1 MLRFNIHLLKKL
13 TARTLIHL
21 YLIVASLFGLF
32 PFVWSLSTS
41 FKSKAE
47 IYSPTITLF
56 PRHPTLINYKHVIRG
71 VGGIS
76 SSAGSYTLILYRNSI
91 VVSGF
96 VVLFTVLIA
105 SLAGYAFA
113 RLKFRGRDAIF
124 AFFMIL
130 MFLPSGG
137 TLMATYVLMRHLH
150 LLDSLLGLILLFTG
164 GGGVS
169 LFLMRQIFLNIP
181 SEIEDAAKVDG
192 ASNTR
197 IAFQIM
203 FPMATSG
210 MVMVAIMT
218 FISVWGEWLVTRTL
232 IRTAEKLTLTAGIAT
247 VVMRMGGE
255 TSAAGL
261 VSNYGLRATVVG
273 LVVIPVV
280 LVFIFLQK
288 WFIRGAA
295 EGLKL

>member
-1 MLRFNIHLLKKL
+1 
-13 TARTLIHL
+13 
-21 YLIVASLFGLF
+21 
-32 PFVWSLSTS
+32 
-41 FKSKAE
+41 
-47 IYSPTITLF
+47 
-56 PRHPTLINYKHVIRG
+56 
-71 VGGIS
+71 
-76 SSAGSYTLILYRNSI
+76 
-91 VVSGF
+91 
-96 VVLFTVLIA
+96 
-105 SLAGYAFA
+105 
-113 RLKFRGRDAIF
+113 
-124 AFFMIL
+124 
-130 MFLPSGG
+130 
-137 TLMATYVLMRHLH
+137 
-150 LLDSLLGLILLFTG
+150 
-164 GGGVS
+164 
-169 LFLMRQIFLNIP
+169 MRQIFLNIP

-203 FPMATSG
+203 FPMASSG

-261 VSNYGLRATVVG
+261 VSDYGLRATVVG
-273 LVVIPVV
+273 LVVMPVV